1 LMRQVS
7 TPGDPQFHKFLTPE
21 QFLAKFGPADADVR
35 KVTAALQRY
44 GLSVER
50 ASSTTLRAT
59 GTPASLEKAFGVT
72 LHLFEVA
79 AQGTVPAY
87 SFHAPLQPPK
97 VPAEVAGLV
106 SAVVGLDTRPQ
117 LRPLSMQGPA
127 VLRNAPG
134 CGNPNPFGNPGVKSP
149 IGHLTVKDFAQ
160 YYDVQPLYA
169 KGVTGSGR
177 TIGIVTLANFTPSDA
192 FTYWNSLGLTV
203 DSNRITIVNVDG
215 GPGAPSDASGS
226 IETTLDVEQAGGI
239 APGAKIIVY
248 MSPNTHEGLLDVFAA
263 AVDANTADSLSG
275 SWGVWEWYLNLQ
287 NTPVTDPF
295 TGKTVSALQAFHELF
310 VQAAIQG
317 QSLFSGSGDSGAYEV
332 HRDIVP
338 YPPGYSIPLSVFFPA
353 SDSAITAVGGTTL
366 PGTQTYGSIVITVP
380 QERVWGW
387 DYLEPTCQ
395 PQQTPLACGLF
406 SVGGG
411 GGVSVFFP
419 VPFYQLGISGVQAS
433 QPGQA
438 FVDNAV
444 TPPYTFFAL
453 PANYRGRNL
462 PDVSFNADP
471 NTGYIIG
478 YTCSGTDYTGCVTG
492 EYSTVPFG
500 GGTSFVGP
508 QLNGVTALLSQS
520 AHQRLG
526 FLNPAL
532 YLLADLGF
540 ANQTGGLPLRYISSG
555 DNWFYYGRNG
565 YSPAAGLGVIDVAK
579 LAAALGFRG
588 F

>member
-1 LMRQVS
+1 MRQVS
-7 TPGDPQFHKFLTPE
+7 TPGDPQFHKFLTPQ
-21 QFLAKFGPADADVR
+21 QFLARFGPADADVR
-35 KVTAALQRY
+35 TVTAALQRY
-44 GLSVER
+44 GLSVEQ
-50 ASSTTLRAT
+50 ATSTTLRAT
-59 GTPASLEKAFGVT
+59 GTPASLETAFGVT
-72 LHLFEVA
+72 LHLYEVA
-79 AQGTVPAY
+79 AQGTAPAY
-87 SFHAPLQPPK
+87 SFHAPLQPPQ
-97 VPAEVAGLV
+97 VPAGAAGLV

-117 LRPLSMQGPA
+117 FRPLSMQAPAALRNGQYRQRSGPA
-127 VLRNAPG
+127 GLT
-134 CGNPNPFGNPGVKSP
+134 NPLGY
-149 IGHLTVKDFAQ
+149 LTVKDFAQ

-169 KGVTGSGR
+169 KGLTGSGR
-177 TIGIVTLANFTPSDA
+177 TIGIVTLANSTPSDA
-192 FTYWNSLGLTV
+192 FTYWNSLGLKV

-226 IETTLDVEQAGGI
+226 GETTLDVEQAGGI

-248 MSPNTHEGLLDVFAA
+248 MAPNTHQSLLDVFAA
-263 AVDANTADSLSG
+263 AIDANTADSISV
-275 SWGVWEWYLNLQ
+275 SWGTWEWYLNLE

-338 YPPGYSIPLSVFFPA
+338 YPSGYSIPLSVFFPA
-353 SDSAITAVGGTTL
+353 SDSAITAGGGTTL
-366 PGTQTYGSIVITVP
+366 PGTQTYGSIVITIP

-387 DYLEPTCQ
+387 DYLVPTCQ
-395 PQQTPLACGLF
+395 PHQTPLACGLF

-419 VPFYQLGISGVQAS
+419 VPFYQLGLSGVQAS

-438 FVDNAV
+438 FVDHAV

-471 NTGYIIG
+471 KTGYIIG
-478 YTCSGTDYTGCVTG
+478 YTPSDANDYPNDGCTSGQYCSL
-492 EYSTVPFG
+492 PFE

-508 QLNGVTALLSQS
+508 QLNGVTALLSQN